1 MDLDFFIYIWH
12 ILHWARARK
21 GLQNYSWLFIMG
33 AFCVTTQNQDKWKIF
48 IVNTR
53 NMQHLID
60 HLFHF
65 QQEPHMP
72 KRLDK
77 QYCPLQI
84 SLCANI
90 LRANIRHTVCK
101 YQPAQAN
108 GFPDFTRKTPDTE
121 HNSFGLAPSPTFFLT
136 WPSCTGISSARS
148 KINQLI
154 NVSIHS
160 ACFDAKVVFL
170 YIYK

>member
-1 MDLDFFIYIWH
+1 MELWISIFSFTFDIF
-12 ILHWARARK
+12 LHWARARK

-101 YQPAQAN
+101 YQPAQAWQMVSQTSQGKRRTPN
-108 GFPDFTRKTPDTE
+108 IILLDWLLHQPSFSLDQVAQAFP
-121 HNSFGLAPSPTFFLT
+121 
-136 WPSCTGISSARS
+136 
-148 KINQLI
+148 QLG
-154 NVSIHS
+154 
-160 ACFDAKVVFL
+160 AK
-170 YIYK
+170 

>member
-12 ILHWARARK
+12 FLHWARARK

-33 AFCVTTQNQDKWKIF
+33 AFCVTTQNQDKWKIL

-101 YQPAQAN
+101 YQPAQAWQMVSQTSQ
-108 GFPDFTRKTPDTE
+108 GKRRTPNIIHLDC
-121 HNSFGLAPSPTFFLT
+121 FLHLH
-136 WPSCTGISSARS
+136 SLSLDQISQAYP
-148 KINQLI
+148 QLG
-154 NVSIHS
+154 
-160 ACFDAKVVFL
+160 AK
-170 YIYK
+170 

>member
-1 MDLDFFIYIWH
+1 MELWISIFSFTFDIF
-12 ILHWARARK
+12 LHWARARK

-101 YQPAQAN
+101 YQPAQAWQMVSQTSQGKRRTPN
-108 GFPDFTRKTPDTE
+108 IILLDWLLHQPSFSPDQVAQAFP
-121 HNSFGLAPSPTFFLT
+121 
-136 WPSCTGISSARS
+136 
-148 KINQLI
+148 QLG
-154 NVSIHS
+154 
-160 ACFDAKVVFL
+160 AK
-170 YIYK
+170 